1 MTYTPFEVRVLPLFF
16 YYIALSILGIVMT
29 IRMYYKWR
37 DRKVNPP
44 LYLSI
49 VFLFLTAALI
59 MLTIG
64 LAEAVIA
71 GYYMEV
77 YRFSLPFSYGMVI
90 IADIFL
96 FKFVIELLDKGKK
109 VFIPLIILGLII
121 FIMLFL
127 PWNWWGVPPEDYAG
141 HLNIRLYST
150 LSLVLY
156 SYVVYIL
163 IARTS
168 LKAAKATQDA
178 TAKLGLK
185 LLFYAMISMIL
196 FFLMFIGDTLMILF
210 GHPGYSEFVYIAW
223 IFAILFYIFAYISL
237 VMPKWILK
245 RIGKK

>member
-127 PWNWWGVPPEDYAG
+127 PWNWWGIPPEDYAG
-141 HLNIRLYST
+141 ELNIRLYST
-150 LSLVLY
+150 ISLVLY

-223 IFAILFYIFAYISL
+223 IFAILFYIFSYISL
-237 VMPKWILK
+237 VMPKWVLK
-245 RIGKK
+245 RIGK

>member
-71 GYYMEV
+71 GYYMEL

-223 IFAILFYIFAYISL
+223 IFAILFYIFSYISL
-237 VMPKWILK
+237 VMPKWVLK
-245 RIGKK
+245 RIGK

>member
-185 LLFYAMISMIL
+185 LLFYAMICMIL

-223 IFAILFYIFAYISL
+223 IFAILFYIFSYISL
-237 VMPKWILK
+237 VMPKWVLK
-245 RIGKK
+245 RIGK

>member
-64 LAEAVIA
+64 LAEAVIT

-168 LKAAKATQDA
+168 LKAAKATQDG

-237 VMPKWILK
+237 VMPKWVLK
-245 RIGKK
+245 RIGK

>member
-127 PWNWWGVPPEDYAG
+127 PWNWWGVPPEDYA
-141 HLNIRLYST
+141 
-150 LSLVLY
+150 
-156 SYVVYIL
+156 
-163 IARTS
+163 
-168 LKAAKATQDA
+168 
-178 TAKLGLK
+178 
-185 LLFYAMISMIL
+185 
-196 FFLMFIGDTLMILF
+196 
-210 GHPGYSEFVYIAW
+210 
-223 IFAILFYIFAYISL
+223 
-237 VMPKWILK
+237 
-245 RIGKK
+245 

>member
-223 IFAILFYIFAYISL
+223 IFAILFYIFSYISL
-237 VMPKWILK
+237 VMPKWVLK
-245 RIGKK
+245 RIGK

>member
-1 MTYTPFEVRVLPLFF
+1 MAYTPFELRVMPLFF

-29 IRMYYKWR
+29 LKMYYKWR
-37 DRKVNPP
+37 ERKVNPP

-64 LAEAVIA
+64 LAEAVIT

-127 PWNWWGVPPEDYAG
+127 PWNWWGIPPEDYAG
-141 HLNIRLYST
+141 ELNIRLYST
-150 LSLVLY
+150 ISLVLY

-178 TAKLGLK
+178 TTKLGLK
-185 LLFYAMISMIL
+185 HLFYAMISMIL

-237 VMPKWILK
+237 VMPKWVLK
-245 RIGKK
+245 RIGK

>member
-1 MTYTPFEVRVLPLFF
+1 MAYTPFELRVLPLFF
-16 YYIALSILGIVMT
+16 YYIALSILGIIMT
-29 IRMYYKWR
+29 LKMYYKWR
-37 DRKVNPP
+37 ERKVNPP

-64 LAEAVIA
+64 LAEAVIT

-96 FKFVIELLDKGKK
+96 FKFVIELVDKGKK
-109 VFIPLIILGLII
+109 GFIPITVLGIGI
-121 FIMLFL
+121 FIILFL
-127 PWNWWGVPPEDYAG
+127 PWNWWGIPPEDYAG
-141 HLNIRLYST
+141 KLNLRLYTT

-168 LKAAKATQDA
+168 LKAAKVTQDA
-178 TAKLGLK
+178 TTKFGLK

-196 FFLMFIGDTLMILF
+196 FFLMFIGDTLMISLF
-210 GHPGYSEFVYIAW
+210 DHPGYSVFVYIAW
-223 IFAILFYIFAYISL
+223 IFAILFLIFSYISL
-237 VMPKWILK
+237 VMPKWVLK
-245 RIGKK
+245 RIEK

>member
-127 PWNWWGVPPEDYAG
+127 PWNWWGIPPEDYAG
-141 HLNIRLYST
+141 ELNIRLYST
-150 LSLVLY
+150 ISLVLY

>member
-127 PWNWWGVPPEDYAG
+127 PWNWWGIPPEDYAG
-141 HLNIRLYST
+141 ELNIRLYST
-150 LSLVLY
+150 ISLVLY

-178 TAKLGLK
+178 TTKLGLK

-196 FFLMFIGDTLMILF
+196 FFLMFIGDTLMISIF
-210 GHPGYSEFVYIAW
+210 DHPGYSEFVYIAW
-223 IFAILFYIFAYISL
+223 IFAILFFIFSYISL
-237 VMPKWILK
+237 VMPKWVLK
-245 RIGKK
+245 RIE